1 MRGRVPIAATAAAR
15 QKLSWRRERQHWR
28 TGSRNRRL
36 LRGHFVHV
44 GATLRHSGMAG
55 DNHQVGERQ
64 KALHSGPLAR
74 RPKQ

>member
-1 MRGRVPIAATAAAR
+1 
-15 QKLSWRRERQHWR
+15 
-28 TGSRNRRL
+28 
-36 LRGHFVHV
+36 VHV